1 MNRVKLNQGFGL
13 EDFPKA
19 KEVFIK
25 KGDFLLYEGDERANR
40 AYVIVSGKLEVRLTS
55 GTGHETL
62 LYHLE
67 PGELVGELAA
77 FGMKSRTATIAATME
92 SKLLEVSYADL
103 ASNMQECSFVEKVS
117 HHFLTRYLR
126 THDVVCR
133 LGQPNVSMKLCRYF
147 KSLAEQKD
155 IQENIVELRL
165 PSHSEMGKLLSCQR
179 ETVTRE
185 MKKLIFSGV
194 IVPLGQ
200 TGSFALNIEKNQLF
214 LAGML
219 DAN

>member
-13 EDFPKA
+13 EDFPEA
-19 KEVFIK
+19 KEVHIK
-25 KGDFLLYEGDERANR
+25 KGDLLLYEGDERANR
-40 AYVIVSGKLEVRLTS
+40 AFVIVSGKLEVRLTS

-62 LYHLE
+62 LYHLN

-77 FGMKSRTATIAATME
+77 FGMKTRTATIAATMTT
-92 SKLLEVSYADL
+92 KLLEVSYADFIRR
-103 ASNMQECSFVEKVS
+103 MKDCSFVEKVS
-117 HHFLTRYLR
+117 YHFLTRYLR

-155 IQENIVELRL
+155 IQGNTVVLRL

-185 MKKLIFSGV
+185 MKKLVFSGV
-194 IVPLGQ
+194 VAPLEE
-200 TGSFALNIEKNQLF
+200 TGFFALNIEKNNLL
-214 LAGML
+214 LAGLL
-219 DAN
+219 DA

>member
-1 MNRVKLNQGFGL
+1 MNKMQLSQGFGL

-19 KEVFIK
+19 KEVLIK

-40 AYVIVSGKLEVRLTS
+40 AFVIVSGKLEVRLTS

-62 LYHLE
+62 LYHLN

-77 FGMKSRTATIAATME
+77 FGMKARTATIAATMAT
-92 SKLLEVSYADL
+92 KLLEVSYAEL
-103 ASNMQECSFVEKVS
+103 VSNMQDCSFVEKVS

-147 KSLAEQKD
+147 KSLADQKD
-155 IQENIVELRL
+155 TQENSVVLKL

-185 MKKLIFSGV
+185 IKKLVSSGV
-194 IVPLGQ
+194 ITPLEQ

>member
-13 EDFPKA
+13 EDFPEA
-19 KEVFIK
+19 KEVHIK
-25 KGDFLLYEGDERANR
+25 KGDLLLYEGDERANR
-40 AYVIVSGKLEVRLTS
+40 AFVIVSGKLEVRLTS

-62 LYHLE
+62 LYHLN

-77 FGMKSRTATIAATME
+77 FGMKTRTATIAATMTT
-92 SKLLEVSYADL
+92 KLLEVSYADFIRR
-103 ASNMQECSFVEKVS
+103 MKDCSFVEKVS
-117 HHFLTRYLR
+117 YHFLTRYLR

-155 IQENIVELRL
+155 IQGNTVVLRL

-185 MKKLIFSGV
+185 MKKLVFSGV
-194 IVPLGQ
+194 VAPLEE
-200 TGSFALNIEKNQLF
+200 TGSFALNIEKNNLL

-219 DAN
+219 DA

>member
-13 EDFPKA
+13 EDFPEA
-19 KEVFIK
+19 KEVHIK
-25 KGDFLLYEGDERANR
+25 KGDLLLYEGDERANR
-40 AYVIVSGKLEVRLTS
+40 AFVIVSGKLEVRLTS

-62 LYHLE
+62 LYHLN

-77 FGMKSRTATIAATME
+77 FGMKTRTATIAATMTT
-92 SKLLEVSYADL
+92 KLLEVSYADFIRR
-103 ASNMQECSFVEKVS
+103 MKDCSFVEKVS
-117 HHFLTRYLR
+117 YHFLTRYLR

-155 IQENIVELRL
+155 IQGNTVVLRL

-185 MKKLIFSGV
+185 MKKLVFSGV
-194 IVPLGQ
+194 VAPLEE
-200 TGSFALNIEKNQLF
+200 TGFFALNIEKNNLL

-219 DAN
+219 DA